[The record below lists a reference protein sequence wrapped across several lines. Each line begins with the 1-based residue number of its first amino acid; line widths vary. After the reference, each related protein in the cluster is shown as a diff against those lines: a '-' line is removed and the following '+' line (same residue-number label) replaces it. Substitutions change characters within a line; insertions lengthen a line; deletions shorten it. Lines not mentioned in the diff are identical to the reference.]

1 MGRLQSALTSLASQ
15 GLFASNSTPSAPN
28 ESPAPDATNLPSGTA
43 KVAPEAVDLEAC
55 SSTSSQPE
63 TDSEPVVHHDVDAS
77 SNEVQLAANQF
88 ESDPGDE
95 SIDVIMPETS
105 VASLDEVA
113 WEDVASEHVASEDL
127 ALEEVASEDVVSE
140 EVDSEDVVSEDVTS
154 EDTFDDDNTNAGT
167 TPNEDDSSSE
177 TEDEVS
183 SLQSS
188 TSEIQGLLSLLGI
201 STEYHVDDAS
211 EGEDSGTTVDR
222 RQSADS
228 DEVQVLP
235 GTSAT
240 LEFEVE
246 IPKADTTV
254 PERVDESDHA
264 IDSSNSSSD
273 PELDDQHPDVT
284 DKHPLASDRSVMETA
299 SKSATET
306 TSTIQST
313 TTEAPA
319 TLPHYPAGDDDA
331 GHDAASIDEDDSQRS
346 SDPAHDEDDNADV
359 MQLVEQV
366 LGISP
371 EIRIEEEV
379 AADVLDTD
387 ENTESSAEA
396 QPQWAQGEAGEPEAV
411 AVEESS
417 AAAEA
422 TPDDS
427 TNAMNDAYNP
437 VMETWLTVDRDAAP
451 NDAAPNEAASH
462 EISAE
467 ASPPLRTGASEPLR
481 GTNVFPQSSPETTHW
496 PEATVN
502 SNVTVEPDSTN
513 PSASG
518 LSSIPSNMPS
528 PDPMGPTEDTLSDS
542 SSDSSVE
549 EDIPYAGDDVTYE
562 AVDDDTA
569 DSTPVDSDLAD
580 AADESSLETLHEVVG
595 KEIGTEVETPVGQ
608 SDALSQISGVK
619 AKPTNY
625 EVSLAQRLLHSD
637 FGKQIQE
644 LDAELTKQV
653 EGSGPHVVL
662 LVSLEPNAQQA
673 EVATGLGMTVCV
685 QRSGPT
691 MLVDA
696 DLEVRSI
703 TRAFEANGGGLLD
716 AIIGADDYVDF
727 VKPTSCEQLK
737 LLPTGNDFA
746 TVDTTDAAQIAQR
759 ITDHVE
765 EWKRRFDLILID
777 AGTAT
782 SWMAKQLAPHADA
795 TFVCVKLGHSQRER
809 LIEVTQQLT
818 NDGASVKGCITTSDA
833 R

>member
-28 ESPAPDATNLPSGTA
+28 ESPASDATNLPNGTA
-43 KVAPEAVDLEAC
+43 KVAPETVDLEAC
-55 SSTSSQPE
+55 SSTISQPE
-63 TDSEPVVHHDVDAS
+63 TDSGPVAHHNVDAS
-77 SNEVQLAANQF
+77 SNEVQLDANQF

-113 WEDVASEHVASEDL
+113 SEDVASEDGASEDV

-140 EVDSEDVVSEDVTS
+140 EVDSEDVVSEDVVSEDVVSEDVTS
-154 EDTFDDDNTNAGT
+154 EDTFDDDNTYAGT
-167 TPNEDDSSSE
+167 TPNEDDSSLE
-177 TEDEVS
+177 AEDEVS

-188 TSEIQGLLSLLGI
+188 TSEMQGLLSLLGI

-211 EGEDSGTTVDR
+211 ENEDSGTTVDR

-246 IPKADTTV
+246 IPEADTAV
-254 PERVDESDHA
+254 PERVDESGHA

-284 DKHPLASDRSVMETA
+284 DEHPLASDQSVMETT
-299 SKSATET
+299 SETATET
-306 TSTIQST
+306 TSTIQSM
-313 TTEAPA
+313 TTEAP
-319 TLPHYPAGDDDA
+319 
-331 GHDAASIDEDDSQRS
+331 

-396 QPQWAQGEAGEPEAV
+396 QPQWAQGEAWEPEAV

-437 VMETWLTVDRDAAP
+437 VMETWLTVDRDAAPDETAP

-549 EDIPYAGDDVTYE
+549 EGIPYAGDDVTYE

-569 DSTPVDSDLAD
+569 DSTPADSDLAG

>member
-28 ESPAPDATNLPSGTA
+28 ESPAPDATNLPNGTA

-55 SSTSSQPE
+55 SSTISQPE
-63 TDSEPVVHHDVDAS
+63 TDSDPVAHHDIAAS

-105 VASLDEVA
+105 GASLDEVA
-113 WEDVASEHVASEDL
+113 SEDVASEDVALEEVASEDV

-167 TPNEDDSSSE
+167 TPNEDDSNLE
-177 TEDEVS
+177 AEDEVS

-188 TSEIQGLLSLLGI
+188 TSEMQGLLSLLGI

-211 EGEDSGTTVDR
+211 ENEDSGTTVDR

-246 IPKADTTV
+246 IPEADTAV

-284 DKHPLASDRSVMETA
+284 DEHPLASDQSVMETT
-299 SKSATET
+299 SETATET
-306 TSTIQST
+306 TSTIQSM
-313 TTEAPA
+313 TTEAP
-319 TLPHYPAGDDDA
+319 
-331 GHDAASIDEDDSQRS
+331 

-379 AADVLDTD
+379 AEDVLDTD

-451 NDAAPNEAASH
+451 DEAASHEAASHEAASHEAASH

-549 EDIPYAGDDVTYE
+549 EGTYAGDDVTYE
-562 AVDDDTA
+562 AVDDVTA
-569 DSTPVDSDLAD
+569 DSAPADSDLAD

-608 SDALSQISGVK
+608 ADALSQISGVK

>member
-28 ESPAPDATNLPSGTA
+28 ESPAPDATNLPNGTA
-43 KVAPEAVDLEAC
+43 KVAPETVDLEAC
-55 SSTSSQPE
+55 SSTISQPE
-63 TDSEPVVHHDVDAS
+63 TDSDPVAHHDIATS

-113 WEDVASEHVASEDL
+113 SEDVASEDGASEDV

-154 EDTFDDDNTNAGT
+154 EDVTSEDTFDDDNTTAGT
-167 TPNEDDSSSE
+167 TPNEDDSSLE
-177 TEDEVS
+177 AEDEVS
-183 SLQSS
+183 FLQSS
-188 TSEIQGLLSLLGI
+188 TSEMQGLLSLLGI

-211 EGEDSGTTVDR
+211 ENEDSGTTVDR
-222 RQSADS
+222 RQSDDS

-246 IPKADTTV
+246 IPEADTAV
-254 PERVDESDHA
+254 PERVDESGHA

-284 DKHPLASDRSVMETA
+284 DEHPLASDQSVMETT
-299 SKSATET
+299 SETATET
-306 TSTIQST
+306 TSTIQSM
-313 TTEAPA
+313 TTEAP
-319 TLPHYPAGDDDA
+319 
-331 GHDAASIDEDDSQRS
+331 

-396 QPQWAQGEAGEPEAV
+396 QPQWAQGEAWEPEAV

-437 VMETWLTVDRDAAP
+437 VMETWLTVDRDAAPDETAP

-549 EDIPYAGDDVTYE
+549 EGIPYAGDDVTYE

-569 DSTPVDSDLAD
+569 DSTPADSDLAG

>member
-28 ESPAPDATNLPSGTA
+28 ESPAPDATNLPNGTA

-55 SSTSSQPE
+55 SSTISQPG
-63 TDSEPVVHHDVDAS
+63 TDSDPVAHHDIAAS

-113 WEDVASEHVASEDL
+113 SEDVASEDGASEDV

-140 EVDSEDVVSEDVTS
+140 EVDSEDVVSEDVVSEDVVSEDVTS
-154 EDTFDDDNTNAGT
+154 EDTFDDDNTYAGT
-167 TPNEDDSSSE
+167 TPNEDDSSLE
-177 TEDEVS
+177 AEDEVS

-188 TSEIQGLLSLLGI
+188 TSEMQGLLSLLGI

-211 EGEDSGTTVDR
+211 ENEDSGTTVDR

-246 IPKADTTV
+246 IPEADTAV
-254 PERVDESDHA
+254 PARVDESDHA

-284 DKHPLASDRSVMETA
+284 DEHPLASDQSVMETT
-299 SKSATET
+299 SETATET
-306 TSTIQST
+306 TSTIQSM
-313 TTEAPA
+313 TTEAP
-319 TLPHYPAGDDDA
+319 
-331 GHDAASIDEDDSQRS
+331 

-396 QPQWAQGEAGEPEAV
+396 KPQWAQGEAGEPEAV

-451 NDAAPNEAASH
+451 DETAPNDAAPNEAASH

-481 GTNVFPQSSPETTHW
+481 GTNVFPQSSPDTTHW

-549 EDIPYAGDDVTYE
+549 EGTYAGDDVTYE
-562 AVDDDTA
+562 AGDDVTYEAADDDTA
-569 DSTPVDSDLAD
+569 DSAPAASDLAD

-608 SDALSQISGVK
+608 ADALSQISGVK

-746 TVDTTDAAQIAQR
+746 TVDTTDATQIAQR